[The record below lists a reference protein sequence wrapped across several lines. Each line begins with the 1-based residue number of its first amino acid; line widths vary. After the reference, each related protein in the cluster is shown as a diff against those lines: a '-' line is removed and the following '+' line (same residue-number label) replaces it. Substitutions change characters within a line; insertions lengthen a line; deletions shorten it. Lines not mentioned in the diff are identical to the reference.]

1 MDNRNVILNQIK
13 SDLKKHI
20 KVSNGYSFTPI
31 AVRRGVYAYND
42 LKTKMPSLCF
52 TFIKEV
58 PYEDSIFPTSYG
70 DIDTKSMSLI
80 FYGYART
87 NDGKDS
93 DKIFAM
99 TSDVETFLRS
109 SDFTYNEDLKI
120 DNIEIKEAGP
130 SDLVLTFIIEVRI
143 IVNNDVIQ

>member
-1 MDNRNVILNQIK
+1 MNNRNTILNTIK
-13 SDLKKHI
+13 DDLKKYI
-20 KVSNGYSFTPI
+20 SVANGYTFTPL

-42 LKTKMPSLCF
+42 LKAKMPSLCF
-52 TFIKEV
+52 TFIKET
-58 PYEDSIFPTSYG
+58 PYEDSIFPTSYN
-70 DIDTKSMSLI
+70 DINTKAMSLI

-87 NDGKDS
+87 NDGRDS

-99 TSDVETFLRS
+99 TDDVETFLLS

-130 SDLVLTFIIEVRI
+130 SDLVLSFIIEARI